1 MREIKFRWWNAY
13 DCKMVD
19 FNFDDIYGGK
29 IEFGAL
35 SFELD
40 SPFVMQF
47 TELQDSK
54 GVDIYFDDVVYITGY
69 GNLLVNN
76 LGDLVIL
83 VDALAENDIG
93 EILGNIHE
101 NEDLIEA
108 SK

>member
-1 MREIKFRWWNAY
+1 MKELKFRWWNTY

-35 SFELD
+35 NFHLD
-40 SPFVMQF
+40 SAFVMEF
-47 TELQDSK
+47 TGLQDSK
-54 GVDIYFDDVVYITGY
+54 GIDIYFGYVVYIAGY
-69 GNLLVNN
+69 GNLHVES

-93 EILGNIHE
+93 EILGNVHE
-101 NEDLIEA
+101 SPELKEV